1 MYIVSRKTLSGT
13 DEEFIDSRDTKEEAK
28 VLCAA
33 LSRHNDQW
41 RKVRIFKWLFTWRV
55 GANSYSYAVA

>member
-1 MYIVSRKTLSGT
+1 MYIVSRKTLN
-13 DEEFIDSRDTKEEAK
+13 DIAEEFIDSRDTKEEAQ

-41 RKVRIFKWLFTWRV
+41 RKLRILTWLFTWRV
-55 GANSYSYAVA
+55 GANTYSYALA